1 MTAALLIGGFVVLIL
16 LRVPVAL
23 ALLAPSLVY
32 LLVDPQTSVDVAFQ
46 RLTAGV
52 NSFTLLAVPLFIM
65 TGIAAN
71 AAGITARLFDFAER
85 LLGHVQGSLGYVNV
99 LTSLVFSWMSGAA
112 IADAASIGKVVVP
125 EMKRRGWKESFTV
138 GITASSSLIGP
149 IMPPSIP
156 AIIYAV
162 TAGVSIGAL
171 FVASIIPAFLL
182 ALVLALMVWLHAR
195 KHPGLQQ
202 PKASGRQMWEAA
214 RAAVL
219 PLLTPVIILGGI
231 LGGIVTPTEAA
242 GLAVV
247 WILILAVFYGRLT
260 PRSLWRI
267 AAATAE
273 TTGSVLLIVASASL
287 FGWVL
292 TRERVPQDVA
302 ELIMGLTTNPVVFL
316 ILVNVVLLLVGTML
330 EPVSAVL
337 IMVPVLLPV
346 VETFGIDPLHFGVF
360 MILNLVIGLI
370 TPPVGLVLY
379 VLSSATDVPFPKV
392 VSGTLPFLVPVLFV
406 LLIVTFIPALSMWLP
421 GALGMI

>member
-23 ALLAPSLVY
+23 ALLAPSLAY
-32 LLVDPQTSVDVAFQ
+32 LLLDPQTGVDVAFQ

-195 KHPGLQQ
+195 KHPGLRQ
-202 PKASGRQMWEAA
+202 PRASGRQMWDAA
-214 RAAVL
+214 RSAVL
-219 PLLTPVIILGGI
+219 PLFTPVIILGGI

-247 WILILAVFYGRLT
+247 WILLLAVIYGRLT

-273 TTGSVLLIVASASL
+273 TTGAVLLIVASASL

-302 ELIMGLTTNPVVFL
+302 ELIMGLTTNPIVFL

-379 VLSSATDVPFPKV
+379 VLSSATDVPFPRV
-392 VSGTLPFLVPVLFV
+392 VTGTLPFLVPVLFV
-406 LLIVTFIPALSMWLP
+406 LLVVTFIPALSMWLP
-421 GALGMI
+421 SALGMT

>member
-32 LLVDPQTSVDVAFQ
+32 LLADPQTGVDVAFQ

-202 PKASGRQMWEAA
+202 PRASGRQMWDAA
-214 RAAVL
+214 RSAVL
-219 PLLTPVIILGGI
+219 PLFTPVIILGGI

-247 WILILAVFYGRLT
+247 WILLLAVIYGRLT

-302 ELIMGLTTNPVVFL
+302 ELVMGLTTNPIVFL
-316 ILVNVVLLLVGTML
+316 ILVNIVLLLVGTML

-406 LLIVTFIPALSMWLP
+406 LLVVTFIPALSMWLP
-421 GALGMI
+421 RALGMI

>member
-1 MTAALLIGGFVVLIL
+1 MMTALLIGGFVVLIL

-32 LLVDPQTSVDVAFQ
+32 IVLDPQTSVDVAFQ

-52 NSFTLLAVPLFIM
+52 NSFALLAVPLFIM

-71 AAGITARLFDFAER
+71 ASGITDRLFDFAER

-125 EMKRRGWKESFTV
+125 EMRRRGWQEGFTV

-171 FVASIIPAFLL
+171 FVASIIPALIL
-182 ALVLALMVWLHAR
+182 ALVLSVMVWLHAR
-195 KHPGLQQ
+195 KHPGLRL
-202 PKASGRQMWEAA
+202 PRASGAEMLGAA
-214 RAAVL
+214 RRAAL
-219 PLLTPVIILGGI
+219 PLFTPVIILGGI
-231 LGGIVTPTEAA
+231 LGGVVTPTEAA

-247 WILILAVFYGRLT
+247 WILLLAAIYRRLT
-260 PRSLWRI
+260 WRFLWRI
-267 AAATAE
+267 SSSTAE

-292 TRERVPQDVA
+292 TRERVPQSVA
-302 ELIMGLTTNPVVFL
+302 ELIMGMTTNPILFL
-316 ILVNVVLLLVGTML
+316 MLVNAVLLLVGTML

-346 VETFGIDPLHFGVF
+346 AETFGIDPLHFGVF
-360 MILNLVIGLI
+360 MILNLVIGLV

-379 VLSSATDVPFPKV
+379 VLSSATDVPFPRV
-392 VSGTLPFLVPVLFV
+392 VAGTLPFLVPLLTV
-406 LLIVTFIPALSMWLP
+406 LLIITFVPALSMWLP
-421 GALGMI
+421 GLLGMI